1 MVGGWGLRD
10 IHYLNV
16 CVSLLTP
23 GWCHWPFPGPDREG
37 GQRPPPP
44 QPKAG
49 QGYLWALLHWG
60 LMGTYVISRTNL
72 DPEVL
77 PWAGSIINGDWY
89 C

>member
-10 IHYLNV
+10 IHCLNV

-23 GWCHWPFPGPDREG
+23 GWCHLPFPGPSEAPQKGTGRVVKDL
-37 GQRPPPP
+37 PHP

-60 LMGTYVISRTNL
+60 LKPTCPAVADGHL
-72 DPEVL
+72 
-77 PWAGSIINGDWY
+77 
-89 C
+89 CHQ